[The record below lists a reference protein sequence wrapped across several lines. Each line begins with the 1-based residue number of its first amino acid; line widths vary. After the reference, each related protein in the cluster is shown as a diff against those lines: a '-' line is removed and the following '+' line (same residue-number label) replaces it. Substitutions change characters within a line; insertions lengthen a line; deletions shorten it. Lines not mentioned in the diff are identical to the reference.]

1 MKCVEIGSEF
11 WDIPRGQ
18 QSNRLFPRE
27 TVWFLSG
34 RDALRAILA
43 DIQIQKS
50 IRTAA
55 LPSWCCDS
63 MIQPFV
69 NAGLEVYFY
78 PVYADDAGHLRQDI
92 EACPPCDVVLLLS
105 YFGYSHSSLSPKVHG
120 IRIWDATHSVFSGVP
135 DGADYVFGSLRK
147 WAGFWTGGFAFARSA
162 TPLPSPSTAC
172 IQAERYIALRQQ
184 GMEQKRTYLAN
195 GGEKYHLDTF
205 ASAEDLLEHGA
216 SGCAALEDISAAQH
230 LDIDFLRQKRRE
242 NAAVLLEYASPLA
255 LFPELSEIDCPLFVP
270 IRVPG
275 GKRDA
280 LRRHLIEQSIY
291 CPIHWPVS
299 PLHNLTEQTRR
310 IYDEELSLVCDQ
322 RYTAKDMQ
330 RIGQAVR
337 EFLEG
342 ADGI

>member
-1 MKCVEIGSEF
+1 MAREIGSEF
-11 WDIPRGQ
+11 WDVPQTEKSLEI
-18 QSNRLFPRE
+18 FPQN
-27 TVWFLSG
+27 VQWVLSG
-34 RDALRAILA
+34 RAALSCIIEDILV
-43 DIQIQKS
+43 S
-50 IRTAA
+50 RPLRSVA
-55 LPSWCCDS
+55 LPSWCCES
-63 MIQPFV
+63 MIQPFLA
-69 NAGLEVYFY
+69 AGLEVYFY
-78 PVYADDAGHLRQDI
+78 PVYVDNAGYLRQDI
-92 EACPPCDVVLLLS
+92 EACPPCDVVLLLN

-120 IRIWDATHSVFSGVP
+120 IRIWDATHSIFSGIP
-135 DGADYVFGSLRK
+135 DGVDYVFGSLRK

-162 TPLPSPSTAC
+162 PPLPSPSTAC

-184 GMEQKRTYLAN
+184 GMDQKRTYLAN

-216 SGCAALEDISAAQH
+216 SGCAAPEDISAALH
-230 LDIDFLRQKRRE
+230 LDIDFLRQKRRA
-242 NAAVLLEYASPLA
+242 NAAVLLEYVSHLA
-255 LFPELSEIDCPLFVP
+255 LFPELSENDCPLFVP

-275 GKRDA
+275 EKRDA

-299 PLHNLTEQTRR
+299 PLHNLTEQTRL

-322 RYTAKDMQ
+322 RYTAKDMH